1 MLYTFY
7 PQTPLPVPLDRN
19 DKILSI
25 YVIHSLRNGAAGFI
39 VAAIVAAALSP
50 SINAMAATT
59 INDFYLKYVRP
70 DADEPTL
77 LRLSKMATVFWGI
90 VQIGVALSAQWM
102 QQSVL
107 DAGLSVLSLASGAV
121 LGAFLLGTLK
131 PDVGARAAFAG
142 MLAGLL
148 TMAFVWGMTPIAWTW
163 HALIG
168 ASVTS
173 AVALLVSPLLGSR
186 AADAATAP

>member
-1 MLYTFY
+1 
-7 PQTPLPVPLDRN
+7 
-19 DKILSI
+19 
-25 YVIHSLRNGAAGFI
+25 
-39 VAAIVAAALSP
+39 
-50 SINAMAATT
+50 
-59 INDFYLKYVRP
+59 
-70 DADEPTL
+70 
-77 LRLSKMATVFWGI
+77 
-90 VQIGVALSAQWM
+90 
-102 QQSVL
+102 
-107 DAGLSVLSLASGAV
+107 
-121 LGAFLLGTLK
+121 
-131 PDVGARAAFAG
+131 